1 MISPLSVCQYVSVSG
16 EKTDSWIFEKKS
28 HFEDN
33 AKKKK
38 KFFLDFVKKK
48 TPLICRFFGFKS
60 CITVT
65 FIILVKVHVWEK
77 SGSGVKCKNAP
88 GQTDWLLGPIMLCL
102 YSRGPFLDFE
112 NDLDRNFNHYANMSM
127 NFFFFF

>member
-1 MISPLSVCQYVSVSG
+1 M
-16 EKTDSWIFEKKS
+16 
-28 HFEDN
+28 
-33 AKKKK
+33 
-38 KFFLDFVKKK
+38 
-48 TPLICRFFGFKS
+48 CRFFGFKS

-65 FIILVKVHVWEK
+65 FVILVKVHFWEK

-127 NFFFFF
+127 NFFFFFNWGSPHARLNSHYEAWSYKKKSTKKTTGYRKFV